1 MTPAVIWQSFMLK
14 AHAGLPVHHF
24 EGAPS
29 FAASSDDL
37 PIEDPEKEKDDKKKT
52 DEKGKE
58 TGKSGAPATGKGGAG
73 ANPAPAVQ
81 STPFTAEVPE
91 PGMGVEKGQN

>member
-14 AHAGLPVHHF
+14 AHAGLPVRHF

-29 FAASSDDL
+29 FADASDDL
-37 PIEDPEKEKDDKKKT
+37 PIEDLEKEKDEKKKK
-52 DEKGKE
+52 DENGKDSEKKGASSA
-58 TGKSGAPATGKGGAG
+58 GKSGAGAKS
-73 ANPAPAVQ
+73 V
-81 STPFTAEVPE
+81 SSDHTASSEAEAPE